1 MRLKPILL
9 AACLSTPLLLA
20 APAAAQDQPGPG
32 TPPPP
37 PEERPE
43 RTPVPE
49 LPGATSYQG
58 AIQVCEAAR
67 GEHRIRMEAGRRYT
81 ILASSDAFDTFLRLL
96 RPGSEEALAENDDG
110 GGGLNSRI
118 NFTPPETG
126 DYVVRVTSFSPGGV
140 GDYRLQVAPAS
151 PMPALLTRPTRTE
164 RAQWRVYQGDLGAAD
179 AMEDGRRYD
188 DYELRLAAG
197 RSAMIH
203 LEGQNGLDPML
214 RVYSLAG
221 RGGEALAE
229 NDDAAGSTAS
239 FILFTPPEA
248 GTYVVRVT
256 SFGENVTGGYRLRI
270 SQ

>member
-1 MRLKPILL
+1 MRLKTKFL
-9 AACLSTPLLLA
+9 AACLSSPLLLA
-20 APAAAQDQPGPG
+20 APAAAQDQPGSD
-32 TPPPP
+32 TPP
-37 PEERPE
+37 EAHME

-67 GEHRIRMEAGRRYT
+67 GEHRIRMEAGRRYS

-96 RPGSEEALAENDDG
+96 RPGSDEAIAENDDG

-118 NFTPPETG
+118 TFTPTESG
-126 DYVVRVTSFSPGGV
+126 EYLVRVSSFSPGGV
-140 GDYRLQVAPAS
+140 GDYRLQVAPAG

-164 RAQWRVYQGDLGAAD
+164 RGQWRVYQGDLGTAD
-179 AMEDGRRYD
+179 ALEDGRRYD

-197 RSAMIH
+197 QSAMIH
-203 LEGQNGLDPML
+203 LEGLSGLDPML
-214 RVYSLAG
+214 KVYSLAG
-221 RGGEALAE
+221 RGGEPLAE
-229 NDDAAGSTAS
+229 NDDAYGSTAS

-256 SFGENVTGGYRLRI
+256 SFAENVTGGYRLRI
-270 SQ
+270 GQ